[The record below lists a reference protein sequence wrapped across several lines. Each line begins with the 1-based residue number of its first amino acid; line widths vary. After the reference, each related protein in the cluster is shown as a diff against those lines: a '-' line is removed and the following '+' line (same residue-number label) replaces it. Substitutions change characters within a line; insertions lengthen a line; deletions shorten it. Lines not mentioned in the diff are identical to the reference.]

1 MRTVALG
8 GGHGLAASLGA
19 LRRVTEDLTA
29 IVTVADD
36 GGSSGRLR
44 RDYGVL
50 PPGDLRMALAALCRD
65 DEWGNTWSKVVQHR
79 FGGDQE
85 LAGHAVGNL
94 LIVALW
100 DLLGDT
106 VAGLDWVG
114 RLLGTGGR
122 VLPMAAVPLD
132 IVAEVVGADPAR
144 PDEVT
149 TVRGQAECA
158 TTPGQV
164 RSITLLPP
172 DPPAVPEAVRAV
184 LDADW
189 VVFGPGSWFTSVLP
203 HLLVPE
209 LAAALRVTTARRVV
223 VLNLVPQPG
232 ETGGFSPPKHLE
244 VLAGHAPAL
253 TVDVV
258 LADTKAAGTGNL
270 ADLEKAA
277 SMLGARLVVA
287 DVAAADGTPRHDPK
301 LLAGAYAQIFQGL
314 AKGAWGKVPPR
325 TGGSGG
331 SSPGQHRGVTP
342 MAMTGVVKDEL
353 SRVPVIKPCCRKAE
367 VSTLLR
373 FAGGL
378 HLSEGRVVIE
388 AELDTGAAARRLRA
402 SISEVFGHPAE
413 FLVLAPSGLRK
424 GNRYLVRVDKGQS
437 GEALARQAG
446 LIDSYGRP
454 VRGLPRQVV
463 SGATCDCEAAWRGA
477 FLAHGSLTEPGRSM
491 ALEITC
497 PGSEA
502 ALALVGAARRLKV
515 HAKARDVRGV
525 DRVVIRDGEA
535 IAAMLTRLGA
545 HQAVLAWEERRMRRE
560 VRATANR
567 LANFDDA
574 NLRRSARAAVAAGA
588 RVERALE
595 ILGPDAPQHLTMA
608 GRLRM
613 AHRQAS
619 LEELGQLA
627 DPPLTKDAIAG
638 RIRRLLAMADR
649 RAADQGIPT
658 TEACLTADMLP

>member
-1 MRTVALG
+1 MTGVRAVALG

-65 DEWGNTWSKVVQHR
+65 DEWGNTWSQVVQHR
-79 FGGDQE
+79 FHQAAEDSSG

-144 PDEVT
+144 PDDVT
-149 TVRGQAECA
+149 LVRGQAACA
-158 TTPGQV
+158 VTPGQV

-209 LAAALRVTTARRVV
+209 LATALHVTTARRLV
-223 VLNLVPQPG
+223 VLNLAPQPG
-232 ETGGFSPPKHLE
+232 ETEGFSPHKHLE

-277 SMLGARLVVA
+277 SMLGARLVMA
-287 DVAAADGTPRHDPK
+287 DVAAADGTPRHEPK
-301 LLAGAYAQIFQGL
+301 LLAGAYAQIF
-314 AKGAWGKVPPR
+314 AA
-325 TGGSGG
+325 T
-331 SSPGQHRGVTP
+331 QHRW
-342 MAMTGVVKDEL
+342 
-353 SRVPVIKPCCRKAE
+353 
-367 VSTLLR
+367 
-373 FAGGL
+373 
-378 HLSEGRVVIE
+378 
-388 AELDTGAAARRLRA
+388 
-402 SISEVFGHPAE
+402 
-413 FLVLAPSGLRK
+413 
-424 GNRYLVRVDKGQS
+424 
-437 GEALARQAG
+437 GE
-446 LIDSYGRP
+446 
-454 VRGLPRQVV
+454 
-463 SGATCDCEAAWRGA
+463 
-477 FLAHGSLTEPGRSM
+477 
-491 ALEITC
+491 
-497 PGSEA
+497 
-502 ALALVGAARRLKV
+502 
-515 HAKARDVRGV
+515 
-525 DRVVIRDGEA
+525 
-535 IAAMLTRLGA
+535 
-545 HQAVLAWEERRMRRE
+545 
-560 VRATANR
+560 
-567 LANFDDA
+567 
-574 NLRRSARAAVAAGA
+574 
-588 RVERALE
+588 
-595 ILGPDAPQHLTMA
+595 
-608 GRLRM
+608 
-613 AHRQAS
+613 
-619 LEELGQLA
+619 
-627 DPPLTKDAIAG
+627 
-638 RIRRLLAMADR
+638 
-649 RAADQGIPT
+649 
-658 TEACLTADMLP
+658 